1 MTRTTKEDTH
11 MAMTAA
17 QPQLSTVPIT
27 FPVGL
32 AGFEDHHRFLLVGLG
47 PAYGPW
53 LALRSAIEDGPTF
66 VVAQPYELGIE
77 MTVDIDDLHQALLGV
92 TSPSQVVV
100 FVIATLRSPHPT
112 VNLRAPIVL
121 NVEQLRA
128 AQVPQEREDY
138 PLEAPTTVPL
148 YDTARMRPAIR

>member
-1 MTRTTKEDTH
+1 MVTTTH
-11 MAMTAA
+11 
-17 QPQLSTVPIT
+17 QPQLATVPLT

-32 AGFEDHHRFLLVGLG
+32 PGFEEHHRFFLVGLG

-53 LALRSAIEDGPTF
+53 LALRSTLDGGPTF

-77 MTVDIDDLHQALLGV
+77 MTVTIDDLHQALLGI
-92 TSPSQVVV
+92 TDPSQVVV
-100 FVIATLRSPHPT
+100 FVIATLRNPLPT

-128 AQVPQEREDY
+128 AQVPQDDSF
-138 PLEAPTTVPL
+138 PLEAPCTVPL
-148 YDTARMRPAIR
+148 FDTARLQPSDD